1 MVALWILLARRIYMP
16 DHVHVKG
23 GRTQERQQFHRRR
36 QSLVASVKS
45 NNNSMVLPLIDVGHN
60 LRGLR
65 AKQGLSIRLLAELS
79 GLNVNTLSM
88 IENGKSSPSVS
99 TLQQLARALSIPITS
114 FFETDTVKNN
124 ISYQKSGQ
132 RIQAAFSHGALADLG
147 AGLTIQGGQ
156 PLLVTLEPKANSGPT
171 PIVHTGHEFVF
182 CLEGRL
188 SYTIENHVYILD
200 PGDSLLFEAHLPH
213 FWQNVGESASQ
224 SLLIMCPADESDHPT
239 ERHFKPE

>member
-1 MVALWILLARRIYMP
+1 MSNN
-16 DHVHVKG
+16 VHSKEV
-23 GRTQERQQFHRRR
+23 RAQEKQHFLRR
-36 QSLVASVKS
+36 QRGSVATVDS
-45 NNNSMVLPLIDVGHN
+45 NIDGLTPPSIDVGRN
-60 LRGLR
+60 LRDLR
-65 AKQGLSIRLLAELS
+65 AERELSIRSLAVLS

-99 TLQQLARALSIPITS
+99 TLQQLASALIVPITA
-114 FFETDTVKNN
+114 FFETDIIKNN
-124 ISYQKSGQ
+124 VSYQKAGQ
-132 RIQAAFSHGALADLG
+132 RLQAAFSHGTLADLG
-147 AGLTIQGGQ
+147 AGLTLRGGQ

-188 SYTIENHVYILD
+188 SYTIEDHIYILN

-213 FWQNVGESASQ
+213 FWQNVGESTSQ

>member
-1 MVALWILLARRIYMP
+1 MSNN
-16 DHVHVKG
+16 VHSKEV
-23 GRTQERQQFHRRR
+23 RAQEKQQFLRR
-36 QSLVASVKS
+36 QRGSVANVDS
-45 NNNSMVLPLIDVGHN
+45 NIDGLTPPSIDVGRN
-60 LRGLR
+60 LRDLR
-65 AKQGLSIRLLAELS
+65 AERELSIRSLAVLS

-99 TLQQLARALSIPITS
+99 TLQQLASALTVPITD
-114 FFETDTVKNN
+114 FFETDIIKNN
-124 ISYQKSGQ
+124 VSYQKAGQ
-132 RIQAAFSHGALADLG
+132 RLHAAFAHETLADLG
-147 AGLTIQGGQ
+147 AGLTLHGGQ

-188 SYTIENHVYILD
+188 SYTIDEHIYILN

-213 FWQNVGESASQ
+213 FWQNVGESTSQ

>member
-1 MVALWILLARRIYMP
+1 MSNTVRSKQ
-16 DHVHVKG
+16 V
-23 GRTQERQQFHRRR
+23 RTQEKQQFHRRQR
-36 QSLVASVKS
+36 GPVKIVEPIT
-45 NNNSMVLPLIDVGHN
+45 NNSIPPLIDVGRN
-60 LRGLR
+60 LRDLR
-65 AKQGLSIRLLAELS
+65 AEQRLSIRSLAELS

-99 TLQQLARALSIPITS
+99 TLQQLARALSVPITA
-114 FFETDTVKNN
+114 FFETDTIKNN

-156 PLLVTLEPKANSGPT
+156 PLLVTLEPKANSGST

-188 SYTIENHVYILD
+188 SYTIEDRIYILD

-213 FWQNVGESASQ
+213 FWQNIGESTSQ

>member
-1 MVALWILLARRIYMP
+1 MYYWPGEFSMSIPIR
-16 DHVHVKG
+16 VKA
-23 GRTQERQQFHRRR
+23 GRTLEKRQFHRRKR
-36 QSLVASVKS
+36 GSAAIIEFNS
-45 NNNSMVLPLIDVGHN
+45 NNSTLPLIDVGCNLHN
-60 LRGLR
+60 LR
-65 AKQGLSIRLLAELS
+65 AKQGLSIRSLAELS
-79 GLNVNTLSM
+79 GLNVNTLSL

-99 TLQQLARALSIPITS
+99 TLQQLASALAIPITA
-114 FFETDTVKNN
+114 FFETDVLKNN

-132 RIQAAFSHGALADLG
+132 RLKAAFSHGTLADLG
-147 AGLTIQGGQ
+147 AGLTLQGGQ
-156 PLLVTLEPKANSGPT
+156 PLLVTLEPKANSGLT

-188 SYTIENHVYILD
+188 SYTIEDRIYILD

-213 FWQNVGESASQ
+213 FWQNTGESTSQ

>member
-1 MVALWILLARRIYMP
+1 MS
-16 DHVHVKG
+16 DHVRVNEV
-23 GRTQERQQFHRRR
+23 RTQEKHQFHRRQR
-36 QSLVASVKS
+36 GS
-45 NNNSMVLPLIDVGHN
+45 NAIVELNTSNSTPPLIDVGRN
-60 LRGLR
+60 LRDLR
-65 AKQGLSIRLLAELS
+65 AEQRLSIRSLAELS

-99 TLQQLARALSIPITS
+99 TLQQLASALDVPITA
-114 FFETDTVKNN
+114 FFETDILKNN
-124 ISYQKSGQ
+124 VSYQKTGL
-132 RIQAAFSHGALADLG
+132 RPQAAFAYGTLADLG
-147 AGLTIQGGQ
+147 AGLTLHGGQ

-188 SYTIENHVYILD
+188 SYTIEDHIYLLD

-213 FWQNVGESASQ
+213 FWQNVGESTSQ